1 MNYSF
6 IVIDDGELDCFI
18 VKRIIKLAYPNLEIT
33 AFTDA
38 SPALESMRDLKPG
51 NDNNCTIVLLDL
63 NMPVMNGF
71 QFLEEFEKLPLD
83 VQRSYKINVL
93 SSTKNQTDINHL
105 NKFKSIN
112 SFIEKP
118 LNKDKVLS
126 LMDEVQSKVEK

>member
-18 VKRIIKLAYPNLEIT
+18 VKRIIKLAFPNLEIT

-38 SPALESMRDLKPG
+38 SPALDSIRDKKPDF
-51 NDNNCTIVLLDL
+51 DNHCTIVLLDL

-71 QFLEEFEKLPLD
+71 QFLEEFEKLPLA
-83 VQRSYKINVL
+83 VQKSYKINVL

-126 LMDEVQSKVEK
+126 LMDEVQNRVEK

>member
-18 VKRIIKLAYPNLEIT
+18 VKRIIKLAYPTLEIT

-38 SPALESMRDLKPG
+38 APALENMRDTKA
-51 NDNNCTIVLLDL
+51 DFENNCTIVLLDL

-71 QFLEEFEKLPLD
+71 QFLEEFEKLPSA
-83 VQRSYKINVL
+83 VQKCYKINVL

-126 LMDEVQSKVEK
+126 LMDEVQNRI